1 MHFPFCLHPTFMLKE
16 NKVVV
21 AITQAFEP
29 RKRAHPAPLAA
40 GSASES

>member
-1 MHFPFCLHPTFMLKE
+1 MHFPFGLRPTFMLKE

-29 RKRAHPAPLAA
+29 RKRAHSPPLAA
-40 GSASES
+40 A